1 MFYTTRLLSAVAL
14 AASFCLAQSTTWSLS
29 FGGVDASTCSNYAP
43 GTVALTSGTMTFTYD
58 ASIAR
63 LALEVTNTSSTQ
75 PGFTTPL
82 VSDIRFNV
90 PTEAVTGMQLVSQT
104 AAAGGPAAFG
114 FTFDPDIRVNP
125 NPNATKLNCFG
136 SFNAALTSAHPVNG
150 TLMNASA
157 TNFSGSGHCLGSVT
171 FVFDV
176 TGPGVNWVTAGA
188 FAQSLSSGN
197 GSGTGKVQAAMKTQ
211 GMTDGAVAL
220 SEEIGS
226 AGGCAPVAYATG
238 QNWPGGHM
246 DLYVSGGPGC
256 GGCLVFS
263 FNPPPTVYGGVSWDV
278 GYPFF
283 ELLDVV
289 TNGITNGG
297 QLFSLPVDIPP
308 IAGLVGLDLY
318 FSTILYSPS
327 TGGIYVSQNFRVTLI
342 APPL

>member
-1 MFYTTRLLSAVAL
+1 MFYTTRLLSAFTLVAV
-14 AASFCLAQSTTWSLS
+14 FCFAQSTTWSLA
-29 FGGVDASTCSNYAP
+29 FGGVDAPTCSNYAP
-43 GTVALTSGTMTFTYD
+43 GSVALTSGTMTFTYD

-82 VSDIRFNV
+82 VSAIRFNA

-104 AAAGGPAAFG
+104 AAAGGPADFG

-136 SFNAALTSAHPVNG
+136 SFNAALTSASPING

-157 TNFSGSGHCLGSVT
+157 TNYSGTGHCLGSVT
-171 FVFDV
+171 FLFDV
-176 TGPGVNWVTAGA
+176 TGPGVKWVTAGA

-197 GSGTGKVQAAMKTQ
+197 GSGAGKVQAAMKTQ
-211 GMTDGAVAL
+211 GMTDGTVSL
-220 SEEIGS
+220 SEEIGY

-246 DLYVSGGPGC
+246 DLYMSGGPGC
-256 GGCLVFS
+256 GGCLVVS
-263 FNPPPTVYGGVSWDV
+263 LTPPPTFFGGVFWDI

-283 ELLDVV
+283 ELLDGV
-289 TNGITNGG
+289 TNGITHGG
-297 QLFSLPVDIPP
+297 QLFVLPVDIPNM
-308 IAGLVGLDLY
+308 ASLVGLNLY
-318 FSTILYSPS
+318 FSTILYNPT
-327 TGGIYVSQNFRVTLI
+327 TGGIYVSQNFSVTFVA
-342 APPL
+342 APL

>member
-1 MFYTTRLLSAVAL
+1 MLYITRAAAILVCASAAC
-14 AASFCLAQSTTWSLS
+14 FAQITSWSLA
-29 FGGVDASTCSNYAP
+29 FGGVDAVTCSGYAP
-43 GTVALTSGTMTFTYD
+43 GTTALSAGSMGFTYD
-58 ASIAR
+58 ASTAR
-63 LALEVTNTSSTQ
+63 LTLVVTNTSPTQ

-82 VSDIRFNV
+82 IGNVRFNV
-90 PTEAVTGMQLVSQT
+90 PTEAVTGMTLVSQT
-104 AAAGGPAAFG
+104 AAAGGPANFG
-114 FTFDPDIRVNP
+114 FTFDPDVRTNP

-157 TNFSGSGHCLGSVT
+157 TSFSGSGHCLGSVT
-171 FVFDV
+171 FEFDV
-176 TGPGVNWVTAGA
+176 TGPGTQWVTAGA

-197 GSGTGKVQAAMKTQ
+197 GSGAFKVQAAFKTQ
-211 GMTDGAVAL
+211 GMTDGSVSL
-220 SEEIGS
+220 SEEIGA

-263 FNPPPTVYGGVSWDV
+263 FNPPPTIIGGVSWDV

-283 ELLDVV
+283 ELLEVV
-289 TNGITNGG
+289 TNGITHGG
-297 QLFSLPVDIPP
+297 ELFSLPVDLPP